1 MIRQVICQYES
12 VFCILSFV
20 KFVVVMA
27 YQTVEK
33 RKFSV
38 LPGKLDVNVLF
49 VENNYNADFIQQNI
63 HQTTEIVVVKSNR
76 DGNGRNENM
85 AIKIFMCELELLFSC
100 SNNYFGFFA
109 ALVNLCFASLVSPMC
124 VKNHVTFICNSEL
137 ERNAK
142 SQKILCFFNYAMM
155 TKFFLFKPCVYVFSK
170 DSSDPFTNTE
180 STESLSCM
188 VALASISRE
197 KMAVAALLKNH

>member
-1 MIRQVICQYES
+1 MIRQVICRYES

-38 LPGKLDVNVLF
+38 LPAGKLDVNVLF
-49 VENNYNADFIQQNI
+49 VENNYNADFILQNI
-63 HQTTEIVVVKSNR
+63 HHTTEIVVVKSNR

-100 SNNYFGFFA
+100 SYNYFGFFA
-109 ALVNLCFASLVSPMC
+109 ALVNLCFASLVSPC
-124 VKNHVTFICNSEL
+124 AL
-137 ERNAK
+137 
-142 SQKILCFFNYAMM
+142 KIMLHSFAIQ
-155 TKFFLFKPCVYVFSK
+155 S
-170 DSSDPFTNTE
+170 
-180 STESLSCM
+180 
-188 VALASISRE
+188 
-197 KMAVAALLKNH
+197 

>member
-1 MIRQVICQYES
+1 MIRQVICRYES

-49 VENNYNADFIQQNI
+49 VENNYNADFIRRNI
-63 HQTTEIVVVKSNR
+63 HQTTETVVVKSNR

-100 SNNYFGFFA
+100 S
-109 ALVNLCFASLVSPMC
+109 
-124 VKNHVTFICNSEL
+124 
-137 ERNAK
+137 
-142 SQKILCFFNYAMM
+142 
-155 TKFFLFKPCVYVFSK
+155 
-170 DSSDPFTNTE
+170 
-180 STESLSCM
+180 
-188 VALASISRE
+188 
-197 KMAVAALLKNH
+197 